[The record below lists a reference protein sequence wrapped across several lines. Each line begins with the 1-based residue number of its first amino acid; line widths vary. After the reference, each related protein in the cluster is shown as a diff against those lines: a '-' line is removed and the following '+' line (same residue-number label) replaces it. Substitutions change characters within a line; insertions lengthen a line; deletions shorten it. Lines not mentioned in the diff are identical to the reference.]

1 MSTAFALIARD
12 VRRAWSGGGVT
23 LVVAFFLLATIL
35 FPFAIGPDATLLAR
49 VGGGVIWAAALL
61 AALLPVERLIAP
73 DADAGVL
80 DQLAVR
86 GVSMAGVAAAKI
98 VAHWIGFGPPLML
111 AAVAAAGLLGLPED
125 TLLAVEIGLAIGT
138 PGLAALAVATSA
150 LVAGVRGAGA
160 VAGLVMLPLAVP
172 LLIFGAGSIDGGTAG
187 GAAGAL
193 KLLGAISLLFL
204 AGAPFVAGAAMRA
217 GID

>member
-1 MSTAFALIARD
+1 MAALIARD
-12 VRRAWSGGGVT
+12 VRRAFNGGGAT

-35 FPFAIGPDATLLAR
+35 FPFAIGPDAKLLAQ

-61 AALLPVERLIAP
+61 AALMPVERLVAP

-86 GVSMAGVAAAKI
+86 GVSMAGVATAKI
-98 VAHWIGFGPPLML
+98 VAHWICFGPPLML
-111 AAVAAAGLLGLPED
+111 AAVAAAGLLNLSGT
-125 TLLAVEIGLAIGT
+125 TLLKVEIGLLIGT

-172 LLIFGAGSIDGGTAG
+172 LLIFGAGSIDGGTG
-187 GAAGAL
+187 SV
-193 KLLGAISLLFL
+193 KLLAAVSLLL
-204 AGAPFVAGAAMRA
+204 IAGAPFVAGAAMRA
-217 GID
+217 TMD